1 MASKTAGAAEKM
13 NEGSV
18 KMEDM
23 TEKMEDVAKKWKT
36 IGKEDGGCGGE
47 DGGCGGEDGRCDGE
61 DGGCGGEDGGCGG
74 EDGGCG
80 EEDGGCLRQ
89 ICANVAGRRDK
100 GCATFCA
107 SGRCANG
114 LKTNCLEWQKTRR
127 WPPFLP
133 KNAAKMKKKRTERI
147 DFTNNRITLYII
159 NIGATYN
166 QYRRAYKRNKQNCE
180 FLALY
185 QQTASTNKETENN

>member
-1 MASKTAGAAEKM
+1 MASKTARAAEKL
-13 NEGSV
+13 NGGSG

-23 TEKMEDVAKKWKT
+23 AVKTDEAAKNSKT

-47 DGGCGGEDGRCDGE
+47 DGGCGGEDGGS
-61 DGGCGGEDGGCGG
+61 
-74 EDGGCG
+74 
-80 EEDGGCLRQ
+80 LRQ

-114 LKTNCLEWQKTRR
+114 LKINCLEWQKTRR

-166 QYRRAYKRNKQNCE
+166 QYRRAYKRNKQNFE

>member
-13 NEGSV
+13 NGGSG

-23 TEKMEDVAKKWKT
+23 AVKTDEAAKKWKT
-36 IGKEDGGCGGE
+36 ISKEDGGCGGE
-47 DGGCGGEDGRCDGE
+47 E
-61 DGGCGGEDGGCGG
+61 GGCGGEDGGCGG
-74 EDGGCG
+74 EDGGY
-80 EEDGGCLRQ
+80 LRQ

-107 SGRCANG
+107 SGRRANG

-127 WPPFLP
+127 RPRFLP

-147 DFTNNRITLYII
+147 DFTNNRITLHII
-159 NIGATYN
+159 NIGANIN
-166 QYRRAYKRNKQNCE
+166 QYRCAYKRNKQNFK